1 MGWFSRR
8 KKWPQQKHREAAI
21 KVASNLYLVTSPG
34 GEHAVVPLQFTLP
47 DSPYRHL
54 IFCMSATAA
63 ACAPE
68 MDLDAVSGAL
78 EKLALVA
85 LERPQ
90 EFAITGLP
98 RLKFFL
104 NTWTKCLE
112 LDKKGDNQQ
121 AIEMICLMLHST
133 ESDVPGN
140 KDDVERLRELAR
152 WIHGHFP
159 AMRDAYVE
167 SLGQAT

>member
-8 KKWPQQKHREAAI
+8 KTSQQQKHREAAI
-21 KVASNLYLVTSPG
+21 KVASNLFLVTSPG

-47 DSPYRHL
+47 DSPYRYL

-85 LERPQ
+85 VERPQ
-90 EFAITGLP
+90 DFAVTGLP

-104 NTWTKCLE
+104 NTWTRCLE
-112 LDKKGDNQQ
+112 LEKTGENQGI
-121 AIEMICLMLHST
+121 IEMICLMLRST

-140 KDDVERLRELAR
+140 KDDVGRLRELAL
-152 WIHGHFP
+152 WIYGHFP
-159 AMRDAYVE
+159 AMRDRYVE
-167 SLGQAT
+167 LLKQAR